1 MTEESPT
8 LNVNDPAAPASE
20 VEVLG
25 DIFSARDLANFGV
38 KGRQTFDKEI
48 PVASPTLE
56 IDWSKVVAFLR
67 ACETSS
73 PRVGYK
79 LGAKISSDAA
89 KPGSDFTHVD
99 CSGFVR
105 AAVRR
110 STDPKATNFP
120 DGSVVQHDWVK
131 ASGFAAS
138 TIADGSL
145 SDGVVRIAF
154 LSPNDSANNIG
165 HVALVRDGKTIESHG
180 GKGPDSRIFDG
191 SGWQSKAKLYVLKR

>member
-1 MTEESPT
+1 MTIEPPIP
-8 LNVNDPAAPASE
+8 NANDPAAPASDA
-20 VEVLG
+20 EVLG
-25 DIFSARDLANFGV
+25 DIDTARDLANFGLE
-38 KGRQTFDKEI
+38 GRQPFEKEV
-48 PVASPTLE
+48 PLTPPTLD
-56 IDWSKVVAFLR
+56 IDWAKVVAFLR

-131 ASGFAAS
+131 AKGFAAS
-138 TIADGSL
+138 TVTDGSL
-145 SDGVVRIAF
+145 SDGLIRIAF
-154 LSPNDSANNIG
+154 LSPNDSANKIG
-165 HVALVRDGKTIESHG
+165 HVVLVRDGKTIESHG
-180 GKGPDSRIFDG
+180 GKGPDSRQFDG
-191 SGWQSKAKLYVLKR
+191 SGWQSKAKLYVLNL